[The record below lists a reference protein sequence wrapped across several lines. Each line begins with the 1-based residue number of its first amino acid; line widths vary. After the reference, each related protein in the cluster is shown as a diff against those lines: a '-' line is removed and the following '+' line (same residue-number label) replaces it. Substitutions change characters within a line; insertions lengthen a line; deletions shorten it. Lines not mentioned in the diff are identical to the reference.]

1 MRPET
6 RIESHNFGAM
16 GTSCSLFAI
25 EPHESL
31 LDIEAW
37 IGRLAARLT
46 RFDEGSEISQLNG
59 AAGEW
64 MEVSADVE
72 SILRDALCASE
83 MSAGMV
89 NVAVLPSML
98 AVGYT
103 RTFSE
108 GAGVATLD
116 QARPLPRLDEVLEV
130 ARGRARVA
138 RGAGLDLGGVAKGWM
153 ADRAV
158 GLLGGN
164 AVANLGGD
172 LMAIGPGSD
181 GNGWP
186 IGLGGVTLMLR
197 DQGAATSSVRR
208 RRWGDLHHLIDP
220 RSGLPARTG
229 LEEVSVVASS
239 GFEAE
244 VFAKTALLLG
254 PDLAPAYC
262 AAHALAWWLGGRDDC

>member
-6 RIESHNFGAM
+6 RIESHQFRAM

-31 LDIEAW
+31 LEVEAW

-46 RFDEGSEISQLNG
+46 RFDEGSEISQLNA

-72 SILRDALCASE
+72 SVLRDALGASE

-108 GAGVATLD
+108 RAGVATLD
-116 QARPLPRLDEVLEV
+116 QARPLPRLGGGVGV
-130 ARGRARVA
+130 GQGRGPGGP
-138 RGAGLDLGGVAKGWM
+138 GAGGRPRGLAK
-153 ADRAV
+153 
-158 GLLGGN
+158 
-164 AVANLGGD
+164 
-172 LMAIGPGSD
+172 
-181 GNGWP
+181 
-186 IGLGGVTLMLR
+186 
-197 DQGAATSSVRR
+197 
-208 RRWGDLHHLIDP
+208 
-220 RSGLPARTG
+220 
-229 LEEVSVVASS
+229 
-239 GFEAE
+239 
-244 VFAKTALLLG
+244 
-254 PDLAPAYC
+254 
-262 AAHALAWWLGGRDDC
+262 

>member
-6 RIESHNFGAM
+6 RIESHQFGAM

-31 LDIEAW
+31 LEVEAS
-37 IGRLAARLT
+37 IRRLAARLT

-64 MEVSADVE
+64 VEVSADVE
-72 SILRDALCASE
+72 SVLRDALCASE

-116 QARPLPRLDEVLEV
+116 QAPPLPRLGDGLEV
-130 ARGRARVA
+130 GRGRG
-138 RGAGLDLGGVAKGWM
+138 RGGRGGGVDPGGGAKGGEVG
-153 ADRAV
+153 RA
-158 GLLGGN
+158 
-164 AVANLGGD
+164 A
-172 LMAIGPGSD
+172 
-181 GNGWP
+181 
-186 IGLGGVTLMLR
+186 
-197 DQGAATSSVRR
+197 
-208 RRWGDLHHLIDP
+208 
-220 RSGLPARTG
+220 
-229 LEEVSVVASS
+229 
-239 GFEAE
+239 
-244 VFAKTALLLG
+244 
-254 PDLAPAYC
+254 
-262 AAHALAWWLGGRDDC
+262 GRGRG